1 MKRLQAEL
9 GTTVCVIV
17 VLLGLVGCDMQ
28 HMAPINNDFNMPAD
42 MTLACQAPTPN
53 CPSVVP
59 MWSTQVSAI
68 VQARCAGPCH
78 SPGGVEST
86 YPLTSYADVTA
97 KRETVL
103 DQVYGC
109 LMPPPG
115 NDLGATIDAADQAT
129 LISWLACGAPN
140 N

>member
-1 MKRLQAEL
+1 
-9 GTTVCVIV
+9 VWV
-17 VLLGLVGCDMQ
+17 VALGLVACTTQ
-28 HMAPINNDFNMPAD
+28 NMAPMDRDLGHDDGMPAD
-42 MTLACQAPTPN
+42 LTLACQAPTPS
-53 CPSVVP
+53 CPSSVP
-59 MWSTQVSAI
+59 SWATDVSPI

-78 SPGGVEST
+78 SMGGVEST
-86 YPLTSYADVTA
+86 YPLTTYADVTA

-115 NDLGATIDAADQAT
+115 NDLGATLDSAEQAT